1 MAGAG
6 KTPGSLEIR
15 KDRPCVLD
23 FSEKA
28 EMQFLAPTKEVV
40 FKPGDTVRLAA
51 MLAIPGKNL
60 QLSGLTDTSKKIG
73 EMKWMVENKLQTAP
87 RYASLEPEVVITNSA
102 GKKLGGGK
110 MPFG

>member
-1 MAGAG
+1 
-6 KTPGSLEIR
+6 
-15 KDRPCVLD
+15 
-23 FSEKA
+23 
-28 EMQFLAPTKEVV
+28 
-40 FKPGDTVRLAA
+40 

-60 QLSGLTDTSKKIG
+60 QLSGLTDTSQKIG